1 MPELPDQPS
10 PSPAFEQSTEWLRG
24 EGRACDVVVSSR
36 VRYARNLAGHRFV
49 NKADR
54 EERFEILDACRSQ
67 ILSAPICERIMWVD
81 LHESN
86 ALERTLL
93 VERHLISRQHA
104 RGSKLQGAKEVN
116 PALGVGADDPRG
128 VAVSIP
134 DERLAIMINEED
146 HLRIQAVRSGLALDE
161 AWHQVDAVDDAI
173 ESGLDLAYSPHF
185 GYLTACPTNLG
196 SGMRMSV
203 MMHLP
208 ALKLT
213 GDIEKVKRAAHD
225 MNLAVRGFYGEGSDA
240 SGDFYQFS
248 NQGALGKPEAVVLH
262 ELQSEIIPRVIEYE
276 RVARGTLLSKR
287 KVQLEDIVHRAWGLL
302 TSARLLTAEEAMQ
315 NLSHVRLGVV
325 AGLITSAD
333 LRLVN
338 HLSLL
343 CQPGHVQ
350 RAMGRDLDQDQ
361 RRAARAQLM
370 RARLARGS

>member
-1 MPELPDQPS
+1 MPELPEP
-10 PSPAFEQSTEWLRG
+10 PPPFEASTEWLKG

-49 NKADR
+49 NRSDR
-54 EERFEILDACRSQ
+54 EERFEVLDACRTQ
-67 ILSAPICERIMWVD
+67 ILSSQVCPRIMWVD

-86 ALERTLL
+86 TLERTLL

-104 RGSKLQGAKEVN
+104 RGSKFHGGKEPN
-116 PALGVGADDPRG
+116 PALGIGAEDPRG

-134 DERLAIMINEED
+134 DERLAIMVNEED

-161 AWHQVDAVDDAI
+161 AWTQVDNVDDII
-173 ESGLDLAYSPHF
+173 ESGLDLAYSPRF

-203 MMHLP
+203 MLHLP

-213 GDIEKVKRAAHD
+213 GEIEKVKRAAHD

-240 SGDFYQFS
+240 TGDFYQLS

-262 ELQSEIIPRVIEYE
+262 ELQSEIIPQVIEYE
-276 RVARGTLLSKR
+276 RHARKTLMTKR
-287 KVQLEDIVHRAWGLL
+287 STQLEDIVFRALGLL
-302 TSARLLTAEEAMQ
+302 TNARLLTAEECMQ
-315 NLSHVRLGVV
+315 HLSHVRLGVV
-325 AGLITSAD
+325 SGLISHVD

-338 HLSLL
+338 QLSLL
-343 CQPGHVQ
+343 SQPGHVQ
-350 RAMGRDLDQDQ
+350 RAVGKDLDQDQ
-361 RRAARAQLM
+361 RRAARADLM
-370 RARLARGS
+370 RARLARTS

>member
-1 MPELPDQPS
+1 MPELPDPAQP
-10 PSPAFEQSTEWLRG
+10 FEPLSEWLKG

-49 NKADR
+49 NRADR

-81 LHESN
+81 LHETST
-86 ALERTLL
+86 LERTLL

-104 RGSKLQGAKEVN
+104 RGSKLLGSKEPN
-116 PALGVGADDPRG
+116 PALGLGADDPRG

-146 HLRIQAVRSGLALDE
+146 HLRIQAIRSGLALDD
-161 AWHQVDAVDDAI
+161 AWAQVDAADDAI
-173 ESGLDLAYSPHF
+173 EAGLDLAYSPHF

-225 MNLAVRGFYGEGSDA
+225 MNLAVRGFFGEGSEA

-276 RVARGTLLSKR
+276 RHARRTLLSKR
-287 KVQLEDIVHRAWGLL
+287 SSQLEDIVFRALGLL
-302 TSARLLTAEEAMQ
+302 KHARLLNAEEAMQ
-315 NLSHVRLGVV
+315 SLSHLRLGVA
-325 AGLITSAD
+325 AGLIGDVD

-338 HLSLL
+338 QLSLL

-350 RAMGRDLDQDQ
+350 RALGRDLDQDQ
-361 RRAARAQLM
+361 RRAARAELI
-370 RARLARGS
+370 RARLSRTT